1 MKITAVVATLISAVI
16 LSGCNPLVPT
26 EKISSEQKSFTILAI
41 DPPKHVYVD
50 LKDENGQEYKH
61 VYVSKHCNKWRTI
74 VIGSKINLE
83 VAQYKKGEETWSK
96 IIARPVC
103 PGK

>member
-1 MKITAVVATLISAVI
+1 MKITALVATISSLVLLTA
-16 LSGCNPLVPT
+16 CNPLVPT
-26 EKISSEQKSFTILAI
+26 EKISSETKSFTILAI

-61 VYVSKHCNKWRTI
+61 VYVSKHCNSWRKI
-74 VIGSKINLE
+74 VIGSKIDLE

-103 PGK
+103 PH

>member
-1 MKITAVVATLISAVI
+1 MKITTVAATLVTVCV

-50 LKDENGQEYKH
+50 LKDELGQEYKH
-61 VYVSKHCNKWRTI
+61 IYVSKHCNTWRTI
-74 VIGSKINLE
+74 VIGSKIDLE
-83 VAQYKKGEETWSK
+83 VAHYKKGEETWSK